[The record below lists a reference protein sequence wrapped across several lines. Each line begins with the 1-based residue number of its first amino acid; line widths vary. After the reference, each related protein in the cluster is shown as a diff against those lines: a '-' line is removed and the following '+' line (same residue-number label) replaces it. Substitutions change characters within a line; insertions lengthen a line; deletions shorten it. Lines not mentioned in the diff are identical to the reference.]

1 MLKKI
6 ERGTMFIQTQSDLF
20 RYPTCHQMM
29 HAQEKALVCLEGHR
43 FDVSKKGTLYFLN
56 HQIKTD
62 YDREMFEHRRKL
74 IVHGMYQP
82 LLDLLQPFCQ
92 NQRILDVG
100 CGEGSFLQQL
110 NEQATL
116 LPSVGFD
123 ISKEGI
129 YLASD
134 YGENVFWCVADL
146 TNLPFQEDRF
156 TTILN
161 IFSPSNYQEFQ
172 RVLVDGGQLIKV
184 VPRSGYLKELRAAFY
199 PEDEK
204 KQHYSNQAVVEK
216 FQETFRESERQ
227 TLTYVFDIPES
238 CQLSLLE
245 MSPLE
250 WGVSMEIKEKL
261 QKKPLKRITID
272 LDILIGRIS
281 D

>member
-20 RYPTCHQMM
+20 RCPTCHQMM

-184 VPRSGYLKELRAAFY
+184 VPRSGYLKELRSAFY

>member
-6 ERGTMFIQTQSDLF
+6 ERGAMFIQTQSDLF
-20 RYPTCHQMM
+20 RCPTCHQMM

-74 IVHGMYQP
+74 ILHGMYQP

-261 QKKPLKRITID
+261 QKNPLKRITID

>member
-20 RYPTCHQMM
+20 RCPTCHQMM

-110 NEQATL
+110 NEQAAL

-123 ISKEGI
+123 ISKEGV

>member
-20 RYPTCHQMM
+20 RCPTCHQMM

-272 LDILIGRIS
+272 LDILIGWIS

>member
-20 RYPTCHQMM
+20 RCPTCHQMM

-184 VPRSGYLKELRAAFY
+184 VPRSGFLKELRAAFY

>member
-20 RYPTCHQMM
+20 RCPTCHQMM

-216 FQETFRESERQ
+216 FQETFREGERQ

-238 CQLSLLE
+238 CQLSILE

>member
-6 ERGTMFIQTQSDLF
+6 ERGAMFIETQSDLF
-20 RYPTCHQMM
+20 RCPTCHQMM
-29 HAQEKALVCLEGHR
+29 HTQEKALVCLEGHR

-250 WGVSMEIKEKL
+250 WGVSMEIKETL

>member
-20 RYPTCHQMM
+20 RCPTCHQMM

-216 FQETFRESERQ
+216 FQETFREGERQ

-250 WGVSMEIKEKL
+250 WGVSMEIKGKL

-281 D
+281 G

>member
-20 RYPTCHQMM
+20 RCPTCHQMM

-134 YGENVFWCVADL
+134 YGENIFWCVADL

>member
-20 RYPTCHQMM
+20 RCPTCHQMM

-123 ISKEGI
+123 ISKEGV

-216 FQETFRESERQ
+216 FQEAFRESERQ